1 MEYNI
6 IKVYHGHVVDN
17 ENKLT
22 LGQLCSICPAS
33 PDVIIEMVN
42 QGILD
47 LEGRRISEWRFSWET
62 VQRIRQVRRLLH
74 DLELNMAGAALALH
88 LLDKIERLEA
98 MLKNPHNYTRLD
110 T

>member
-6 IKVYHGHVVDN
+6 IKVYHGHLVDD
-17 ENKLT
+17 EKKLT
-22 LGQLCSICPAS
+22 LCQLCSICPAS
-33 PDVIIEMVN
+33 PDEIVEMIN

-47 LEGRRISEWRFSWET
+47 HEGRRRSEWRFSWEM
-62 VQRIRQVRRLLH
+62 VQRIRQVQRLQH

-98 MLKNPHNYTRLD
+98 MLKNPHNYTRPD
-110 T
+110 N